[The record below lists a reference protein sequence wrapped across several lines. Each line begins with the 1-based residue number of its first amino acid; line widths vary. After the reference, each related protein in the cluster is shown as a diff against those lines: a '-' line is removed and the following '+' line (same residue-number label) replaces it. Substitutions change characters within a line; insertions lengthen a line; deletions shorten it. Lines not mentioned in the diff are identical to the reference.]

1 MPDSMV
7 SALKAAMTSGD
18 SRAAIG
24 EVIKQD
30 PTYLDAWARL
40 SAVARDDVEGYAYA
54 RIGYHRGLDALRKA
68 GWRGNGYVRWRE
80 VPNQGFLRSLEY
92 LRQRAK
98 AIGEDVESER
108 CDLFLHQLDPEWK
121 GLPVD

>member
-1 MPDSMV
+1 MADDLGQ
-7 SALKAAMTSGD
+7 ALTQAIAAD
-18 SRAAIG
+18 QPKRAIS
-24 EVIKQD
+24 EVIKRD

-40 SAVARDDVEGYAYA
+40 SEVADDDVEGYAYA

-80 VPNQGFLRSLEY
+80 APNQGFLRALEY
-92 LRQRAK
+92 LRQRAR
-98 AIGEDVESER
+98 AIGEDIEAER

-121 GLPVD
+121 GLPS